1 MEAQIMKKSLISL
14 ILCGALSAA
23 VLAGCAKP
31 EAPAVDEAEAS
42 AIASQVEEIVSEEED
57 IFGSYEETEPL
68 EYVKPTQDRA
78 GVPIEVPDQ
87 VDRIVSLAPSTTQF
101 LIELGLSD
109 KIVGIDS
116 NSVDYLED
124 LDPTIPN
131 FDMMNPDN
139 EAIAALEPD
148 IVFTSGMSY
157 VGGESPFQSLVDA
170 GICVADIPTP
180 ATLEDLKLD
189 LQFIG
194 LCVNEPE
201 VADGYV
207 ESMDLMLD
215 EIEAFAADVPETKT
229 VLFMMSIPSADYP
242 MIYSF
247 GSGTYMSD
255 MLTEVGA
262 VNACGDLEGWVAI
275 TEEEAIAMNPDV
287 ILTNYIWAE
296 DPVGDILALEG
307 WGDVTA
313 IKNGEVYL
321 VTDNLCSRP
330 NEHVT
335 QAIVEWG
342 SFIYPEQFAEL
353 AEAIL

>member
-1 MEAQIMKKSLISL
+1 MKKKILSLIIGS
-14 ILCGALSAA
+14 AL
-23 VLAGCAKP
+23 VLTAFTGCAQT
-31 EAPAVDEAEAS
+31 EAP
-42 AIASQVEEIVSEEED
+42 VEETPVSESETEELVIESEDEEED
-57 IFGSYEETEPL
+57 IFGSLEETEPL
-68 EYVKPTQDRA
+68 TYEKPTVDRA
-78 GVPIEVPDQ
+78 GNDIVVPDY

-116 NSVDYLED
+116 NSIDYLED
-124 LDPTIPN
+124 LDPSIPN

-207 ESMDLMLD
+207 ESFELLLG
-215 EIEAFAADVPETKT
+215 EVEEFAAEVPETKT
-229 VLFMMSIPSADYP
+229 VLFMMTIPSAESP
-242 MIYSF
+242 TIYSF
-247 GSGTYMSD
+247 GDGTYMSD
-255 MLTEVGA
+255 MLDEIGA
-262 VNACGDLEGWVAI
+262 ENACAGLEGWVAI

-287 ILTNYIWAE
+287 ILTNYVWTE
-296 DPVGDILALEG
+296 DPAGDIMALEG
-307 WGDVTA
+307 WSNVNA
-313 IKNGEVYL
+313 VKNGEVYV

-330 NEHVT
+330 NEHVA
-335 QAIVEWG
+335 QAIIEWG
-342 SFIYPEQFAEL
+342 SYVYPEQFAEL